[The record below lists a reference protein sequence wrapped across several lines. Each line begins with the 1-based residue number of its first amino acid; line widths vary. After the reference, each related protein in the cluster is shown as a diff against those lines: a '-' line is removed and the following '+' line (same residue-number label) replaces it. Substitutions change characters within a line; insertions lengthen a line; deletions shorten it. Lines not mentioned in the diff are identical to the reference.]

1 MITISENTLK
11 TLRENYTPGTRVQLD
26 QMDDAQA
33 PPKGTQGTV
42 IGVDDE
48 ATIMVK
54 WDNGSGLG
62 VVYNVDICHII

>member
-1 MITISENTLK
+1 
-11 TLRENYTPGTRVQLD
+11 
-26 QMDDAQA
+26 MDDEEA